1 MLFLGD
7 AIYPGGN
14 DYPAAEIGVDT
25 VKVRD
30 VAETAAVVS
39 TVIACLKRGLEVSLV
54 YTLKILRYCP
64 ELFDC

>member
-14 DYPAAEIGVDT
+14 DYPAVEIGVDT

-30 VAETAAVVS
+30 VVETAAVVS
-39 TVIACLKRGLEVSLV
+39 AIIACLKR
-54 YTLKILRYCP
+54 
-64 ELFDC
+64 